1 LEEKGA
7 GANVSHSNE
16 LIDAVGVSGFCP
28 ASASLYWSVIVHAHM
43 DVEIKRKI
51 SSLSLSSSCLPDER
65 GFSSGKILERGETRR
80 NKEPQKRKAFHL
92 DLIQ

>member
-1 LEEKGA
+1 MEEKGA

-51 SSLSLSSSCLPDER
+51 SSLYLSLSPLLIVYPTSVDFPVE
-65 GFSSGKILERGETRR
+65 KILERGDET
-80 NKEPQKRKAFHL
+80 Q
-92 DLIQ
+92 

>member
-51 SSLSLSSSCLPDER
+51 SSLSLLFLFT
-65 GFSSGKILERGETRR
+65 GTRR
-80 NKEPQKRKAFHL
+80 AWIFQWKNFRERRDETQ
-92 DLIQ
+92 

>member
-51 SSLSLSSSCLPDER
+51 SSLYLSLSPLLIVYPTSVDFPVE
-65 GFSSGKILERGETRR
+65 KILERGDET
-80 NKEPQKRKAFHL
+80 Q
-92 DLIQ
+92 